1 MKLHQR
7 GVDLLVNVLEAA
19 DNPERLTVDDI
30 SRLLRE
36 VGDVMC
42 LILERD
48 AQLALGREHP
58 AKLAVPIDNAM
69 ASALDKMIE
78 DKELTLNREE
88 AAGAALRNWL
98 LSAGYLPDQVEDAPT
113 DYA

>member
-58 AKLAVPIDNAM
+58 AKLTVAVDDAM

-78 DKELTLNREE
+78 DRELTLNRAE
-88 AAGAALRNWL
+88 AAGAALRDWL
-98 LSAGYLPDQVEDAPT
+98 VSAGFLPDQEKDAP
-113 DYA
+113 AEGP